1 MAWGVGGWLM
11 TWFYEKIGLQDAQRL
26 RERVSAELTTTF
38 ASRYTAEIGLAEA
51 LSPEVIRGYR
61 RAATGQKY
69 LILPPAGMSV
79 AAMPMP
85 GRKRSEASRRAI
97 LDAAFAMLEE
107 VGIESLSIE
116 GVAARAG
123 VGKTTIYRWWPGKG
137 VLAVEAFL
145 DAVTPII
152 AFTETTSATADMTAQ
167 MQALAEIYRGRT
179 GRFVRE
185 MIGSSQSDAA
195 MRQAFLDGF
204 LVPRREAARRVFH
217 RGRGSR

>member
-1 MAWGVGGWLM
+1 MAAV
-11 TWFYEKIGLQDAQRL
+11 
-26 RERVSAELTTTF
+26 
-38 ASRYTAEIGLAEA
+38 
-51 LSPEVIRGYR
+51 
-61 RAATGQKY
+61 
-69 LILPPAGMSV
+69 
-79 AAMPMP
+79 PMP

-107 VGIESLSIE
+107 VGFENLSIE

-123 VGKTTIYRWWPGKG
+123 VGKTTIYRWWPSKG

-145 DAVTPII
+145 DGVAPAIT
-152 AFTETTSATADMTAQ
+152 FSETACATADITAQ

-204 LVPRREAARRVFH
+204 LVPRREAARRVFR
-217 RGRGSR
+217 RGVEAGEFRSGLDPDVAIDALYGPIYYRLLTSTGPLDAAFVARLADGVMRGIAV